1 MNIASVF
8 YQPHF
13 EDATAGCVLLLPN
26 GGLMIDD
33 SQLLEM

>member
-13 EDATAGCVLLLPN
+13 ENATSRVLPLPN

-33 SQLLEM
+33 SRLLEM

>member
-13 EDATAGCVLLLPN
+13 ENATTSRVLLLPN
-26 GGLMIDD
+26 GGLMLNG
-33 SQLLEM
+33 S